1 MASSNGTEKR
11 RRAGSTMRE
20 LFKSPHIRLCH
31 DTSHD
36 VVVITRSAL
45 NYNSVVELNDT
56 FAKMELAAQAVVKPR
71 TVLFIDSRLAPLRND
86 PVFEAAFDE
95 NRQRFTKGFKKVSV
109 LVKTAVGKLQIQR
122 HSKMDG
128 IPMGVFTDPLDALAY
143 LELPPWIEVD

>member
-1 MASSNGTEKR
+1 
-11 RRAGSTMRE
+11 
-20 LFKSPHIRLCH
+20 
-31 DTSHD
+31 
-36 VVVITRSAL
+36 
-45 NYNSVVELNDT
+45 
-56 FAKMELAAQAVVKPR
+56 VVKPR

-128 IPMGVFTDPLDALAY
+128 LPMGVFTDPLDALAY